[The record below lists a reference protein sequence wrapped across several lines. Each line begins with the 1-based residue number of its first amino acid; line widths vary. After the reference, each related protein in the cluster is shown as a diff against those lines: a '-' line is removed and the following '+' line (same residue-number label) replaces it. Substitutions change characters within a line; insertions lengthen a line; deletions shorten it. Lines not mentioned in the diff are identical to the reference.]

1 MRPAVDEPDTTDI
14 GERRLRRV
22 AVITG
27 ITLVVLI
34 LVAVAVYV
42 IAFIILAPM
51 MG

>member
-1 MRPAVDEPDTTDI
+1 MRPAVDEPDATDV
-14 GERRLRRV
+14 GARRLRRV
-22 AVITG
+22 VVITG
-27 ITLVVLI
+27 ITLIVLI

>member
-1 MRPAVDEPDTTDI
+1 MRPAVDEPDAPDV
-14 GERRLRRV
+14 GGRRLRRV
-22 AVITG
+22 VVITG
-27 ITLVVLI
+27 ITLIVLI

>member
-14 GERRLRRV
+14 GARRLRRV

-42 IAFIILAPM
+42 IAFIILAPV